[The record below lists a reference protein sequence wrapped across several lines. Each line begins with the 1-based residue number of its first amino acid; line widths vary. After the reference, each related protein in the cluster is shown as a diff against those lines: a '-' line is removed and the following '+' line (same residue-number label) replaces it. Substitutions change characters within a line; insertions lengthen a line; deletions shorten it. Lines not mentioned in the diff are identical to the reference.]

1 MNLDKLAP
9 KPREACACQAS
20 FTCWELYLSKISKFF
35 FNLQSVTPHIR
46 VVLAPPLRTN
56 FEICA
61 SVCNVSGFYGPSYIA
76 ALLFLDEGAFLAPS
90 PKFIFK
96 LNGHMD

>member
-1 MNLDKLAP
+1 MHKSRDN
-9 KPREACACQAS
+9 Q
-20 FTCWELYLSKISKFF
+20 
-35 FNLQSVTPHIR
+35 FNQFNQFKTTPHIR

-90 PKFIFK
+90 HKVFFK
-96 LNGHMD
+96 QIEDLIET